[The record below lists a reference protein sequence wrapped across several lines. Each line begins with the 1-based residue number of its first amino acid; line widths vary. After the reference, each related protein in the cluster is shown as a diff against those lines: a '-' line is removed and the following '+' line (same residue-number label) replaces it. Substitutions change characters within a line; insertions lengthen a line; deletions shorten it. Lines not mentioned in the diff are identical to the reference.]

1 MTQLKMAIWPDAPP
15 AKDSTSSAAGRPGG
29 APRLLRQ
36 GDYRLNGC
44 SPKPSKRDRPPH
56 FRELQALNAQQHVT

>member
-1 MTQLKMAIWPDAPP
+1 MTQLKMAIWPDVPP
-15 AKDSTSSAAGRPGG
+15 AKGLRQ
-29 APRLLRQ
+29 APPLDGSVGHRGWLRQ

-56 FRELQALNAQQHVT
+56 FRELQALNAQ